1 MEKISVIVPIYNCE
15 NFLDKCIESIIN
27 QTYKNL
33 EIILI
38 NDGSTDNSLK
48 IINEY
53 AKKDKRIKIIDKKN
67 EGVSPSRNKGIK
79 ESTGEYITFVD
90 SDDYIDNNM
99 IERMY
104 QIIKEKKVEAVR
116 INYKVHYKDNDKID
130 TGNLKEIG
138 NKVYKKEELK
148 DIILKRILDGSLP
161 SFVYL
166 LMIKK
171 ESLLKTSLFKTDI
184 HMMED
189 VILYVEL
196 MLSINSMYILDEALY
211 NIFFNELSATNN
223 KKNYERNILN
233 VILVNSYIK
242 KVLKKSK
249 LDNIDNIIKLN
260 TANAIAISDFIFK
273 NYLSGYDTI
282 KICKKL
288 SSDNNMIDILEN
300 IDYDKINKQRKYI
313 LKFIK
318 NKQFK
323 ILKFFFLIRKNLR
336 KIKK

>member
-1 MEKISVIVPIYNCE
+1 M
-15 NFLDKCIESIIN
+15 
-27 QTYKNL
+27 
-33 EIILI
+33 
-38 NDGSTDNSLK
+38 
-48 IINEY
+48 
-53 AKKDKRIKIIDKKN
+53 
-67 EGVSPSRNKGIK
+67 SPSRNKGIK
-79 ESTGEYITFVD
+79 ESTGKYITFVD

-130 TGNLKEIG
+130 TGNLQEIG
-138 NKVYKKEELK
+138 NKVYQKEKLK